1 MPAPRPKVRPTQGL
15 HNLGRG
21 VKTGNSYLTTCKLCP
36 NGVFEQQPRRWLTK
50 PAGWSHEACVDRAE
64 QEGRLP

>member
-21 VKTGNSYLTTCKLCP
+21 VKTGTSYLTTCKLCRH
-36 NGVFEQQPRRWLTK
+36 GVFEQQPRRWLSK

-64 QEGRLP
+64 QEGRL